1 MRVSRHVTLTWCGPS
16 KVLLTTSM
24 TGQGRGPKETISEV
38 ALARQECTKAS
49 ACMSIESDRGGGGM
63 GRRTHSQVPAPP
75 PLIRGRAHACPTVA
89 AA

>member
-63 GRRTHSQVPAPP
+63 GSEGVKISIHRH
-75 PLIRGRAHACPTVA
+75 RGATCTLVRVC
-89 AA
+89 